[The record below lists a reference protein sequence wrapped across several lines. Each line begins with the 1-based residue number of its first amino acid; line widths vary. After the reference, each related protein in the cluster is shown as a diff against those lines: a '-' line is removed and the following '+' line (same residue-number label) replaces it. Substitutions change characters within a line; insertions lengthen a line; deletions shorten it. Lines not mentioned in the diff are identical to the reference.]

1 MKTNVNVIEISNLWV
16 HYGDIPV
23 LEDINL
29 TVEQPRDLMAIIG
42 PNGGGK
48 TTLLKVILGLIK
60 PSKGTVKIF
69 GKSPAINRKHIG
81 YVSQHSTFDFD
92 FPISVWEVVLM
103 GRMGH
108 AGLLKSYS
116 EEDKLKAY
124 NALNTVNMVE
134 YKDHQIGKLSGGQRQ
149 RVFIARALTTEPKI
163 LLLDEPSSGLDTH
176 MQGELY
182 DLLSKLKKK
191 MAIIMVTHDLTAVS
205 LHVDTVACLNRKL
218 FYHGSKEIPR
228 EDLEA
233 AYHCPVEMIAHGVPH
248 RVLKDH

>member
-1 MKTNVNVIEISNLWV
+1 MKTDVNAIELKNIWV
-16 HYGDIPV
+16 HYGCVPV

-29 TVEQPRDLMAIIG
+29 TVEQPRNLMAIIG

-60 PSKGTVKIF
+60 PTKGTVKIF
-69 GKSPAINRKHIG
+69 GESPATNRKYVG
-81 YVSQHSTFDFD
+81 YVPQHSFFDYD
-92 FPISVWEVVLM
+92 FPISVWDVVLM

-108 AGLLKSYS
+108 RGLLKRFSR
-116 EEDKLKAY
+116 EDRSKAY
-124 NALNTVNMVE
+124 NALKTVDMVE
-134 YKDHQIGKLSGGQRQ
+134 SMNQQVGKLSGGQRQ
-149 RVFIARALTTEPKI
+149 RVFIARALATEPEI
-163 LLLDEPSSGLDTH
+163 LLLDEPSAGLDTH

-182 DLLSKLKKK
+182 ELLSKLKKK

>member
-69 GKSPAINRKHIG
+69 RESPAINRKHIG

-116 EEDKLKAY
+116 KEDKLKAY
-124 NALNTVNMVE
+124 NALNIVNMVE

>member
-1 MKTNVNVIEISNLWV
+1 MGTYDNAVELSNVWV
-16 HYGDIPV
+16 HYGNIPV

-29 TVEQPRDLMAIIG
+29 TIEQPRDLLAIIG

-60 PSKGTVKIF
+60 PSNGKVKLF
-69 GKSPAINRKHIG
+69 GESPAKNRKYVG
-81 YVSQHSTFDFD
+81 YVPQHSSFDYD
-92 FPISVWEVVLM
+92 FPISVWDVVLM

-108 AGLLKSYS
+108 TGILKRYS
-116 EEDKLKAY
+116 SEDKFKANKALK
-124 NALNTVNMVE
+124 TVNME
-134 YKDHQIGKLSGGQRQ
+134 DYANHQIGKLSGGQRQ
-149 RVFIARALTTEPKI
+149 RVFIARALAAEPEV
-163 LLLDEPSSGLDTH
+163 LLLDEPSAGLDTH

-182 DLLSKLKKK
+182 ELLSKLKKD

-205 LHVDTVACLNRKL
+205 LHVDKVACLNRKL
-218 FYHGSKEIPR
+218 FYHGSKEISH